1 VSDRMPT
8 VKELKPQEKRIHE
21 CLVIL
26 KKLTD
31 EVGIPAT
38 NPSIRTLKKRMGEYW
53 RDGKLQEDA
62 LPLFGYNR
70 MIAYKLP
77 KWAHQDVE
85 LTLRINNIV
94 PRSYPADLQ
103 AEIDSALSMHPPPP
117 SDPVAEVAA
126 QTNNASQS
134 DPSHPSPPV

>member
-1 VSDRMPT
+1 MSDRMPT
-8 VKELKPQEKRIHE
+8 VKEPKPQEKRIQE

-38 NPSIRTLKKRMGEYW
+38 NPSIRTLKKRMGQYW

-77 KWAHQDVE
+77 KWTHQDVE
-85 LTLRINNIV
+85 LTLRINNII

-103 AEIDSALSMHPPPP
+103 AEIDSAMHPPLP

>member
-1 VSDRMPT
+1 MPT

-77 KWAHQDVE
+77 KWAHQEVE

-103 AEIDSALSMHPPPP
+103 AEIDSAMHPPLP
-117 SDPVAEVAA
+117 SDPAVEVAA

-134 DPSHPSPPV
+134 DPSHPSLPV

>member
-1 VSDRMPT
+1 MPT
-8 VKELKPQEKRIHE
+8 VKELKSQEKRIHE

-53 RDGKLQEDA
+53 RDGKLQEDT
-62 LPLFGYNR
+62 LSLFGYNR
-70 MIAYKLP
+70 MIVYKLP
-77 KWAHQDVE
+77 KWAHQEVE

-103 AEIDSALSMHPPPP
+103 AEIDAAMHPPLP

-126 QTNNASQS
+126 QTNNASLS